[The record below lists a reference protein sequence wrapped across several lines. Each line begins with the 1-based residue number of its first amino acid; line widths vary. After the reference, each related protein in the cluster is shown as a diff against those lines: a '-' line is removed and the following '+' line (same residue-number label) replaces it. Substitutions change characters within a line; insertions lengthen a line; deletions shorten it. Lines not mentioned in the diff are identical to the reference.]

1 MATDRARTGTGRQ
14 PARSPRHTS
23 GAAGDRAIGLATTS
37 PSPALSQ
44 SWRLALRIAGA
55 GLLAAT
61 AATHLDLY
69 LTGYQTIPTIGWLFL
84 LQVIA
89 GFGLAAAVL
98 ASGRRIVAAAG
109 AGFAAATLG
118 GYLLS
123 VWAGLFGFTEVPT
136 TAGITAGMIEIAALA
151 VLGVA
156 AAVPVARPQP
166 GGPARPRGP
175 LARLQPSAPA
185 TVAAAAGVS
194 ALALAL
200 LGTAAVQ
207 AGPAPAA
214 ASKGAVV
221 LKTTT
226 IGGATVLTN
235 AKGLT
240 LYWFAPDTPATSA
253 CYGSCA
259 AYWPP
264 VTGKPAANPGVTG
277 TLGTIT
283 RSGGQLQ
290 ATYHG
295 YPLYTYIGDSAP
307 GQAHG
312 NNLNL
317 NGGLWHEVSVTG

>member
-89 GFGLAAAVL
+89 GFGLAVAVL

-136 TAGITAGMIEIAALA
+136 PAGITAGMIEIAALA